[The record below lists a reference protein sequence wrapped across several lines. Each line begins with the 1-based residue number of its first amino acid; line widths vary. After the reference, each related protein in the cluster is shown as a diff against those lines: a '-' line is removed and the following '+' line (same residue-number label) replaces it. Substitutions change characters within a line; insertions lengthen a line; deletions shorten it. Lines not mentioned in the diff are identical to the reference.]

1 MSKSANGKAIHAF
14 EVLLMIQFRVQLIIH
29 LELHLKVNFN
39 IYIYKDAQ
47 ESVPDVAQK
56 GILLDT
62 LELNL
67 FMQLSMHKSVQN
79 DSKF

>member
-14 EVLLMIQFRVQLIIH
+14 EVFLMIQFRVQLIIH